1 MSKTK
6 NFKKT
11 KRQKDAKT
19 NLYYNPTENNTQ
31 GRKKKKKSSLIIK
44 KNKSENNR
52 LNLSR
57 S

>member
-31 GRKKKKKSSLIIK
+31 GRKEKKKKKFFNK

>member
-31 GRKKKKKSSLIIK
+31 GRKEKKKKFFNK

>member
-31 GRKKKKKSSLIIK
+31 GRKEKKKKK
-44 KNKSENNR
+44 FFNN
-52 LNLSR
+52 
-57 S
+57 

>member
-31 GRKKKKKSSLIIK
+31 GRKKKKSYLIIK